1 MNENITSPTLADGG
15 NIAPA
20 DGGAAGSNTEVV
32 LNAKD
37 FVKQVLGKEF
47 DTDEAAVKSL
57 KETQSYVGS
66 MGQKVKTLEETIKTL
81 ETNQVTPELQT
92 QVATLTKQVAEANFY
107 ASNPQYNTPEA
118 KALIT
123 KFGGSPAD
131 VVNDEVFKT
140 AFTAITKTSEMDK
153 SQSIL
158 HTNPKL
164 GIAQDSMTKAVEA
177 QKAGNDVQAAA
188 NAVDAVIGAYNMA

>member
-1 MNENITSPTLADGG
+1 MNDNITDKTLADGG

-20 DGGAAGSNTEVV
+20 DGGAAVSNTGEVV
-32 LNAKD
+32 EVKELL
-37 FVKQVLGKEF
+37 KQVLNKDYPTNEV
-47 DTDEAAVKSL
+47 AIQSL
-57 KETQSYVGS
+57 KDTFSYVGS
-66 MGQKVKTLEETIKTL
+66 MGQKVNTLENTIKTL
-81 ETNQVTPELQT
+81 EGQQASPELAQT
-92 QVATLTKQVAEANFY
+92 VATLQKQVNEANFF
-107 ASNPQYNTPEA
+107 ASNSQYNTPEA
-118 KALIT
+118 KALIS
-123 KFGGSPAD
+123 KFGGNPAD
-131 VVNDEVFKT
+131 VVNDEVFKN

-188 NAVDAVIGAYNMA
+188 NAVDAVIGAYGMA